1 MNPNF
6 AYPCAKTKSVKPCV
20 AAVTKRVTDTAAT
33 AVMMLIIGTS
43 NLSVMGVCV
52 HMIIFKDVIE

>member
-1 MNPNF
+1 
-6 AYPCAKTKSVKPCV
+6 
-20 AAVTKRVTDTAAT
+20 
-33 AVMMLIIGTS
+33 MMLIIGTS